1 MKKNRFDIVNIVKG
15 EDRQLKR
22 LRRDLVALRLKVD
35 V

>member
-1 MKKNRFDIVNIVKG
+1 MKKNRFDIVKG